1 MIFKDIIILRGDFM
15 KNNDAII
22 SEKVVSGIRDQLNLA
37 ANEVNV
43 HVLEGVVQLTGFV
56 DVLAEKQDVER
67 IAIETKDVKGVVN
80 DLTIAMDKNI
90 PDKKIQSYAKEILEN
105 TDISNVLTAKVSD
118 GNAIVEGK
126 VLNQRERKQ
135 ALREV
140 SKVFGV
146 KNVVNHIEVEPKPNR
161 VDLHNELVNEITNST
176 VNTANI
182 TTEIH
187 NGKVVL
193 DGFVKNKKEKEALVN
208 MAEGLDGVHKVVD
221 RLEEN
226 PRANF

>member
-1 MIFKDIIILRGDFM
+1 M
-15 KNNDAII
+15 KNFDDVI
-22 SEKVVSGIRDQLNLA
+22 SEKVISGIRDQLNLA

-67 IAIETKDVKGVVN
+67 IAIETKDVKGVIN

-90 PDKKIQSYAKEILEN
+90 PDKKIEGYAKEILEN
-105 TDISNVLTAKVSD
+105 ADMSNVLTAKVSD

-126 VLNQRERKQ
+126 VLNQAERKQ

-187 NGKVVL
+187 NGKVIL
-193 DGFVKNKKEKEALVN
+193 DGYVKNKKEKEALVN
-208 MAEGLDGVHKVVD
+208 MAESVPGVHKVVN
-221 RLEEN
+221 RLDEN

>member
-1 MIFKDIIILRGDFM
+1 M